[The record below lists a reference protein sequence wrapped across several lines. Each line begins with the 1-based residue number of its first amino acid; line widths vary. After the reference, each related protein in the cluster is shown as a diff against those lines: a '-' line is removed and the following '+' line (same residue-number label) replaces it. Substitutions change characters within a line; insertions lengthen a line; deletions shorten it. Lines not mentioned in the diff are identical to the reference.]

1 MATHDYVIANGT
13 GAAVRSDLNNA
24 LAAIVSN
31 NSGSSE
37 PGTTYAYQWWAD
49 TNANVLKLRNSSNDG
64 WITLRELDGTML
76 IEDGSEGS
84 PGLAFADDTNTGLFS
99 PAADNIALTTGG
111 GERVRINN
119 TESVFNESG
128 ANHDFRVES
137 SGSTH
142 MLFVDAGND
151 RIGLNTASPG
161 FNLHCVES
169 GSASVICASSDVSAD
184 ATASRLLLGNSVGT
198 ARFTINLK
206 GGGSELA
213 YLGSEGNFPF
223 YFQTNGTERMR
234 IDNGGRLLV
243 GVSSSRN
250 VGFAHTVQIE
260 GTDGA
265 TSSMSLIRNAND
277 TNGPHIDFAKSRG
290 TSTGSNTVVQ
300 SGDTLG
306 NLVFRGVDGS
316 DANTVACQIQGQ
328 VDGTPGSNDMPGRL
342 VFKTTADG
350 ASSASERLRIS
361 QNGNVSIN
369 TTSSSNKLRVHEGSD
384 TPNVVIVTGA
394 DESSEFLALGV
405 NSGVPCVTAGGV
417 SSTDA
422 ALAFRTADN
431 GTESEAARFD
441 KDGRLLVGT
450 TSALMSDAE
459 KKLQMTHA
467 NAGAGI
473 VLGRNDTTVTA
484 GNTLGG
490 IEFVGNDSNGTYQQ
504 CAKIEAKADG
514 THQNDDKSTRLSFSV
529 TAGGAGSST
538 ERMRINNA
546 GQASIFR
553 SGASG
558 QLQLGTLDAST
569 FSSNENYMIVY
580 GSAANNYTLL
590 RGCNTAD
597 GTPVL
602 DVEVGGTRRIEIESD
617 GDIFN
622 TNGTYGTISDA
633 RLKEN
638 IVDASSQWDD
648 VKDLQVRNFNFT
660 EASGLPTN
668 TQIGFVAQEVE
679 QVSPGLV
686 KTNPDLDQD
695 GNDLGT
701 TTKSVKTSVLLV
713 KAIKALQEAMD
724 RIETLEAK
732 VAALEAE

>member
-1 MATHDYVIANGT
+1 
-13 GAAVRSDLNNA
+13 
-24 LAAIVSN
+24 
-31 NSGSSE
+31 
-37 PGTTYAYQWWAD
+37 
-49 TNANVLKLRNSSNDG
+49 
-64 WITLRELDGTML
+64 
-76 IEDGSEGS
+76 
-84 PGLAFADDTNTGLFS
+84 DTNTGLFS

-350 ASSASERLRIS
+350 ASSATERVRI
-361 QNGNVSIN
+361 GRKGCIN
-369 TTSSSNKLRVHEGSD
+369 QTTNSSDSD
-384 TPNVVIVTGA
+384 RFPNTDHNLLHSDLDNNVVMILEHSGGSPYGLLLDFSDNAPDNRTNY
-394 DESSEFLALGV
+394 FILG
-405 NSGVPCVTAGGV
+405 T
-417 SSTDA
+417 
-422 ALAFRTADN
+422 
-431 GTESEAARFD
+431 
-441 KDGRLLVGT
+441 
-450 TSALMSDAE
+450 
-459 KKLQMTHA
+459 
-467 NAGAGI
+467 
-473 VLGRNDTTVTA
+473 
-484 GNTLGG
+484 
-490 IEFVGNDSNGTYQQ
+490 DSN
-504 CAKIEAKADG
+504 
-514 THQNDDKSTRLSFSV
+514 LSRF
-529 TAGGAGSST
+529 
-538 ERMRINNA
+538 
-546 GQASIFR
+546 
-553 SGASG
+553 
-558 QLQLGTLDAST
+558 
-569 FSSNENYMIVY
+569 IVY
-580 GSAANNYTLL
+580 
-590 RGCNTAD
+590 
-597 GTPVL
+597 
-602 DVEVGGTRRIEIESD
+602 SD
-617 GDIFN
+617 GDVEN
-622 TNGTYGTISDA
+622 HDNSYGAISDVK
-633 RLKEN
+633 LKQD
-638 IVDASSQWDD
+638 IVDAGSQWDD
-648 VKDLQVRNFNFT
+648 LKNLRVRKFKFKSDVAAYGD
-660 EASGLPTN
+660 EAKTLIGL
-668 TQIGFVAQEVE
+668 VAQETETVC
-679 QVSPGLV
+679 PGLV
-686 KTNPDLDQD
+686 KNNPDLDEE

-701 TTKSVKTSVLLV
+701 VTKSVNYSVLYM
-713 KAIKALQEAMD
+713 KAIKALQEAQ
-724 RIETLEAK
+724 T
-732 VAALEAE
+732 